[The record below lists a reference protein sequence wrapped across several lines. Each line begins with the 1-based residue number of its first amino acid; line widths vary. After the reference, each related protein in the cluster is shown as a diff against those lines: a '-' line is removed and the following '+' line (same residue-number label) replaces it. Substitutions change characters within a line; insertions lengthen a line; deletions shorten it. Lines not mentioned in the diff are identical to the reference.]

1 MSQFVSEICEK
12 PVEVCP
18 LERHVRSRT
27 LHRIWGFRLAKQRV
41 RCLRSNE
48 SYPVKLGH
56 WETAMGIKS
65 YTAASTAALALGL
78 FFTPPVSIA
87 IDAMI
92 KHGRVA
98 RLTRHRQSQ
107 LHVPRNGASGR
118 THEKTIGCTQ
128 CVQQSGKRF

>member
-65 YTAASTAALALGL
+65 YTAAPTAALALGL

-87 IDAMI
+87 IDATI
-92 KHGRVA
+92 NTVA
-98 RLTRHRQSQ
+98 SL
-107 LHVPRNGASGR
+107 V
-118 THEKTIGCTQ
+118 
-128 CVQQSGKRF
+128 